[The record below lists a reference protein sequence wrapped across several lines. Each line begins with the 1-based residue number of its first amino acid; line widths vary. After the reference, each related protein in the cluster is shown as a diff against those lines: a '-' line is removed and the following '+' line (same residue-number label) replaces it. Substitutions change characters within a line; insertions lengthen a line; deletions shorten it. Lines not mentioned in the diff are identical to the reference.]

1 MQTVIKT
8 PTFSKLADK
17 IWTEDERLDFV
28 SFIAKNP
35 KSGDVIPNA
44 EGARKVRWGVKGSGK
59 RGGTRIIYFNLSEQG
74 VIELIYIYKKVKQ
87 ANMTANDIK
96 KVDRT

>member
-1 MQTVIKT
+1 MQTVIET

>member
-1 MQTVIKT
+1 MKTVIET

-17 IWTEDERLDFV
+17 IWTEDERLDFI
-28 SFIAKNP
+28 SYISKNP

-44 EGARKVRWGVKGSGK
+44 EGARKIRWGVKGSGK
-59 RGGTRIIYFNLSEQG
+59 RGGTRIIYFNLSGQG

>member
-1 MQTVIKT
+1 MQTVIET
-8 PTFSKLADK
+8 LTFSKLADK

>member
-1 MQTVIKT
+1 MKTVIET

-17 IWTEDERLDFV
+17 IWSEDERLDFI
-28 SFIAKNP
+28 SFISKNP
-35 KSGDVIPNA
+35 KAGDVIPNA
-44 EGARKVRWGVKGSGK
+44 EGARKVRWAVKGSGK

-87 ANMTANDIK
+87 ENMTANDIK
-96 KVDRT
+96 KVNRT

>member
-1 MQTVIKT
+1 MNTVIET

-17 IWTEDERLDFV
+17 IWTEDERLDFI
-28 SFIAKNP
+28 SFISKNP

-44 EGARKVRWGVKGSGK
+44 EGARKIRWGVKGSGK

>member
-1 MQTVIKT
+1 MKTVIET

-17 IWTEDERLDFV
+17 IWTEDERLDFI
-28 SFIAKNP
+28 SFISKNP
-35 KSGDVIPNA
+35 TAGNVIPNA
-44 EGARKVRWGVKGSGK
+44 EGARKIRWAVKGSGK

-87 ANMTANDIK
+87 ENMTANDIK
-96 KVDRT
+96 KVNRT

>member
-1 MQTVIKT
+1 MKTVIET

-28 SFIAKNP
+28 SFIARNP

-44 EGARKVRWGVKGSGK
+44 EGARKVRWGAKGSGK
-59 RGGTRIIYFNLSEQG
+59 RGGARIIYFNLSEQG
-74 VIELIYIYKKVKQ
+74 VIELIYIYKKVKK
-87 ANMTANDIK
+87 ANMTAKDIK

>member
-1 MQTVIKT
+1 MKH
-8 PTFSKLADK
+8 PLYSKLADK

-44 EGARKVRWGVKGSGK
+44 EGVRKIRWGVKGSGK

-87 ANMTANDIK
+87 VNMTANDIK

>member
-1 MQTVIKT
+1 MKTVIET

-17 IWTEDERLDFV
+17 IWTEDERLDFI
-28 SFIAKNP
+28 SFISKNP
-35 KSGDVIPNA
+35 KTGEVIPNA

-74 VIELIYIYKKVKQ
+74 IIELIYIYKKVKQ

>member
-1 MQTVIKT
+1 MNTVIET

-74 VIELIYIYKKVKQ
+74 VIELIYIYKKVKK

-96 KVDRT
+96 KGDRT